1 MIVRSTAESS
11 GEAPPAVSIVIA
23 AYNASAYIGETLDS
37 VSSQTFTDYEVIVVN
52 DGSDDSKELESILES
67 HRLPIIYI
75 SQPNKGVSAAR
86 NAGIKV
92 ARGQFYTQ
100 LDSDDQWEPNYLE
113 EQVRFLTE
121 HPGTALVYPNA
132 IIFGDSP
139 HSGVEYMKLCPSE
152 GEVSFESLIQERC
165 VVMTSVAARISVIRS
180 VGMFDEAIRSCEDFD
195 LWLRI
200 IKSGSRISYQRRIL
214 ARYRRHAGSLSSDRV
229 WMTANLLGVMEK
241 AQRRNDL
248 TASEREVLKKQLA
261 VRSTTLRL
269 FEGKHA
275 LAQGD
280 ASSALSRLEE
290 ANRGLRSLKLSLAIL
305 MLRWWPSAT
314 IWAFSTR
321 ERYWAKKHV
330 LAGIDTPRETAP
342 SDAN

>member
-1 MIVRSTAESS
+1 MIVRSTDKSF

-37 VSSQTFTDYEVIVVN
+37 VSAQTFTDYEVILVN
-52 DGSDDSKELESILES
+52 DGSDDSKQLECILES
-67 HRLPIIYI
+67 HRLPVVYI

-92 ARGQFYTQ
+92 ARGQFYAQ

-139 HSGVEYMKLCPSE
+139 DTGVEYMKLSPSE

-165 VVMTSVAARISVIRS
+165 VVFTCVTARLRVIRA
-180 VGMFDEAIRSCEDFD
+180 VGMFDEALRSCEDFD

-200 IKSGSRISYQRRIL
+200 SKSGGRIRYQRQIL
-214 ARYRRHAGSLSSDRV
+214 ARYRRHEGSLSSDRV
-229 WMTANLLGVMEK
+229 WMTSNLLAVMDK
-241 AQRRNDL
+241 ALSRDDL
-248 TASEREVLKKQLA
+248 TTSEREALKKQIELY
-261 VRSTTLRL
+261 STTLRL
-269 FEGKHA
+269 FQGKHA
-275 LAQGD
+275 LAAGD
-280 ASSALSRLEE
+280 AALALNRLQE
-290 ANRGLRSLKLSLAIL
+290 ANRGLRNPKISIAIFL
-305 MLRWWPSAT
+305 LRTWPSLP
-314 IWAFSTR
+314 IWVFAAR
-321 ERYWAKKHV
+321 ERYFAKREKNV
-330 LAGIDTPRETAP
+330 LAGIDTPRGIVG
-342 SDAN
+342 